1 MARKQQ
7 NIIIIALAAVLLI
20 VGLIWLMSA
29 REPAAPS
36 IATTT
41 KPPSAATAPVPTV
54 APAPVAG
61 EHVAGKPASQKP
73 AAPAPKQPLAPLLPG
88 SSLTDQRFAA
98 MSAKIVVA
106 ALGLKQDQ
114 DWEVNVLAY
123 MSKVLDAEK
132 VSETEYRQYA
142 EALNKYPDRARAV
155 AENIIVKAEK
165 KLGYRVSMDNLPMFK
180 VDKQKVEQIDKKLQK
195 KLQ

>member
-7 NIIIIALAAVLLI
+7 NIIILALAAVLLI
-20 VGLIWLMSA
+20 AGLIWLMSA
-29 REPAAPS
+29 RQPAAPS

-41 KPPSAATAPVPTV
+41 QPPSAATAAAPVP
-54 APAPVAG
+54 APG
-61 EHVAGKPASQKP
+61 EPASEKP
-73 AAPAPKQPLAPLLPG
+73 AAPAPKEPLAPLLPG
-88 SSLTDQRFAA
+88 SSLTDQRFAT

-142 EALNKYPDRARAV
+142 EALNDYPDRARAV

-165 KLGYRVSMDNLPMFK
+165 KLGYRISMDSLPMFK

-195 KLQ
+195 KLR